1 MNWNKIMRSGIM
13 QPNKKTNEQF
23 SSIAEG
29 YRYMNNINS
38 KISEDGFEADIMGLF
53 NYEAGLAL
61 ESDVEI

>member
-1 MNWNKIMRSGIM
+1 M